1 MGENAFYKTFRLSSG
16 KKFVEYADDVSKEL
30 SNPKNVKMDQAGNLY
45 EVNIEL
51 VRSTKSKRKP
61 KEYMQV
67 EKYPH

>member
-1 MGENAFYKTFRLSSG
+1 M
-16 KKFVEYADDVSKEL
+16 EYIDDVSKEL
-30 SNPKNVKMDQAGNLY
+30 SNPKNVKMDQVGNLY

-51 VRSTKSKRKP
+51 VRSTKSRRKP

>member
-1 MGENAFYKTFRLSSG
+1 
-16 KKFVEYADDVSKEL
+16 VEYVDEVNKEL

-67 EKYPH
+67 EKYPHQMKIQIPECILIDEMGE